1 MDDTTDPEDKRNDG
15 NSAANNA
22 NYIVGKSEIKYCA
35 SQRWGSDWQRHLE
48 QAACPEFCVKQA
60 FFIALRNGFISRV
73 AFGDLSC
80 RETARLCNQPLN
92 HHGDK

>member
-1 MDDTTDPEDKRNDG
+1 MDDTPDPEDKRNDG

-48 QAACPEFCVKQA
+48 QARTHRDHQYSSA
-60 FFIALRNGFISRV
+60 AL
-73 AFGDLSC
+73 
-80 RETARLCNQPLN
+80 NQEQ
-92 HHGDK
+92 